1 MRRLFAVVSSFL
13 IAGSFVVT
21 APHAQ
26 QARPVESKE
35 QFDAP
40 VRLEPFERFDGMVTL
55 RGKDGQLRKLHVLI
69 RNWII
74 PNRQRIQQFPEGGFM
89 IVQLRGGE
97 LTTVIAGKREERRE
111 DEFWTV
117 PAGASMSIETGNESA
132 IIQTMAVTNPK

>member
-1 MRRLFAVVSSFL
+1 MQRVLAVMSGSLIVVSL
-13 IAGSFVVT
+13 LLTT
-21 APHAQ
+21 ALAQ

-40 VRLEPFERFDGMVTL
+40 IRLEPFERFDGTITL
-55 RGKDGQLRKLHVLI
+55 RTKDGQVRKLHVVI

-74 PNRQRIQQFPEGGFM
+74 PNRQRIQRFPEEGF
-89 IVQLRGGE
+89 IVVQLRGGE
-97 LTTVIAGKREERRE
+97 LRTVIDGQRQERSE

-132 IIQTMAVTNPK
+132 IIQTMAVRHQ

>member
-1 MRRLFAVVSSFL
+1 MQRLLVVISGSLIVVSLLST
-13 IAGSFVVT
+13 T
-21 APHAQ
+21 ALAQ

-40 VRLEPFERFDGMVTL
+40 IRLEPFERFDGTITL
-55 RGKDGQLRKLHVLI
+55 RTKDGQVRKLHVVI

-74 PNRQRIQQFPEGGFM
+74 PNRQRIQRFPEEGF
-89 IVQLRGGE
+89 IVVQLRGGE
-97 LTTVIAGKREERRE
+97 LRTVIDGQRQERSE

-132 IIQTMAVTNPK
+132 IIQTMAVRHQ